1 MEDNNIIKSLV
12 DSLIKERESERKF
25 KFIGRITIFILFL
38 LITVSV
44 IFSSSSGINYSKDH
58 IAIINIDGEISSNG
72 PVNVENIIP
81 HIEKAVNNDACL
93 GIILKINSPGGSATQ
108 SKIIFDEI
116 NKFKKINDKKIYTV
130 IEDVGASGGYYI
142 AASGDMIFANASS
155 IVGSIGVRLDS
166 FNVTSLMKKIG
177 IESQVISSGKDKT
190 MLDPFSKL
198 TEQHRLHLETLLASI
213 HDQFISD
220 IQKSR
225 SSKINENKVFTGLFW
240 TGTEALKIGLI
251 DEIASV
257 YDVNEKYFNNT
268 ELVTYNKEDNFF
280 KDLMK
285 TAIEISLDDSAYGIK
300 Y

>member
-1 MEDNNIIKSLV
+1 MEDNNIVKSLV

-25 KFIGRITIFILFL
+25 KLIGRAVIFGLFL

-44 IFSSSSGINYSKDH
+44 MFSSSGASYSKDH
-58 IAIINIDGEISSNG
+58 LAIININGEISSNG
-72 PVNVENIIP
+72 PVNVQNIIP

-166 FNVTSLMKKIG
+166 FNVSSLMEKLG
-177 IESQVISSGKDKT
+177 IESQVISSGEDKT
-190 MLDPFSKL
+190 MLDPFNKL
-198 TEQHRLHLETLLASI
+198 TEKHRLHLKTLLASI
-213 HDQFISD
+213 HDQFITD

-225 SSKINENKVFTGLFW
+225 SSKIDENNVFTGLFW

-257 YDVNEKYFNNT
+257 YDVNEKYFNNI
-268 ELVTYNKEDNFF
+268 ELVTYNKKDNFF

-285 TAIEISLDDSAYGIK
+285 TVVEISLDDSIYGIK